1 MAIDDL
7 LDEHE
12 QGERVRS
19 WLRDNGAGII
29 GGIVLGLALIWGWQ
43 WWQQQRTGQKMQAGN
58 DFLAATG
65 ALEQG
70 AVDKAKAH
78 LASLPDGAY
87 ATLGSLALAKAQVDA
102 GKRDEAIAT
111 LRAAKS
117 RDPAIAG
124 VVQQRLAR
132 LLIDAGKADEA
143 LAVLAGADADAGTL
157 QVRGDAHAA
166 LDQDEQARE
175 AYTKALAQIEV
186 GSPQRNLVELKL
198 SDVGGEPAKT
208 GTGS

>member
-19 WLRDNGAGII
+19 WLRANGAGIL

-43 WWQQQRTGQKMQAGN
+43 WWQQQDTGRKMQAGN
-58 DFLAATG
+58 DFQTAAS
-65 ALEQG
+65 ALGQG
-70 AVDKAKAH
+70 DVDKAKAH
-78 LASLPDGAY
+78 LEALPDGAY
-87 ATLGSLALAKAQVDA
+87 ATLGALALAKAQLDA
-102 GKRDEAIAT
+102 GKRGEAIAT
-111 LRAAKS
+111 LRAAKAG
-117 RDPAIAG
+117 DPAIDEI
-124 VVQQRLAR
+124 VQQRLAR

-143 LAVLAGADADAGTL
+143 LVLLAGAADDANTL

-166 LDQDEQARE
+166 LDQDDKARD
-175 AYTKALAQIEV
+175 AYTKALALIEV

-198 SDVGGEPAKT
+198 SDVGGELP
-208 GTGS
+208 GTGVDG

>member
-19 WLRDNGAGII
+19 WLRDNGAGIL

-43 WWQQQRTGQKMQAGN
+43 WGQQQRTGKQMQAGA

-70 AVDKAKAH
+70 ATDKALAH
-78 LASLPDGAY
+78 LEALPEGAY
-87 ATLGSLALAKAQVDA
+87 ATLGALALARSQVEA

-111 LRAAKS
+111 LRAVKAD
-117 RDPAIAG
+117 DPALAE
-124 VVQQRLAR
+124 VAAQRLAR
-132 LLIDAGKADEA
+132 LLIDTGKPQEA
-143 LAVLAGADADAGTL
+143 LAALASLNDDAGTL
-157 QVRGDAHAA
+157 QVRGDAYAA
-166 LDQDEQARE
+166 LEQDEQARE
-175 AYTKALAQIEV
+175 AYLRALALIEV
-186 GSPQRNLVELKL
+186 GSPQRNMVELKL
-198 SDVGGEPAKT
+198 SDVGGDVAAMEA
-208 GTGS
+208 GS

>member
-19 WLRDNGAGII
+19 WLRDNGTGIL
-29 GGIVLGLALIWGWQ
+29 GGIVLGLSLIWGWQ
-43 WWQQQRTGQKMQAGN
+43 WWQQQRTGKQMQAGT
-58 DFLAATG
+58 DFLAATA

-78 LASLPDGAY
+78 LEALPKGAY
-87 ATLGSLALAKAQVDA
+87 ATLGGLALARNQVEA

-111 LRAAKS
+111 LGAIKAEDPVLAEVVS
-117 RDPAIAG
+117 R
-124 VVQQRLAR
+124 RLAR
-132 LLIDAGKADEA
+132 LLIDAGKAQEA
-143 LAVLAGADADAGTL
+143 LAALADAPEDAGTL
-157 QVRGDAHAA
+157 QIRGDAYAA
-166 LDQDEQARE
+166 LEQDEQARA
-175 AYTKALAQIEV
+175 AYLRALALTEV
-186 GSPQRNLVELKL
+186 GSPQRNVVELKL
-198 SDVGGEPAKT
+198 SDVGGEVPAT